1 MCFQAWPLSD
11 FFFKVKRLE
20 DTIEFLLA
28 KFFHSW
34 EAQNQQEKQTA
45 NFQQVS
51 ENPVLTNLNSSLL
64 SWKGDL
70 ICALLTENFS
80 CRPSPEE
87 ALLWSE
93 GFEELLASKYGVAV
107 FRAFLKSQFCE
118 ENIDFWLACE
128 DFKKIK
134 SSQKLSSKAKEIYIE
149 FIEKDAP
156 KEVNIDF
163 QTKILIV
170 QNIQNATTGCFTSAQ
185 KRVYSL
191 MENNSY
197 PHFLASEFYQNLCK
211 KPQIT
216 TEHHAI

>member
-1 MCFQAWPLSD
+1 MLSVVFMEIQPD
-11 FFFKVKRLE
+11 CGGMDESVGS
-20 DTIEFLLA
+20 DTKSVE
-28 KFFHSW
+28 K
-34 EAQNQQEKQTA
+34 QEKMKRSLLKDWKTRLSSFLQ
-45 NFQQVS
+45 
-51 ENPVLTNLNSSLL
+51 NSSTPGKPKT
-64 SWKGDL
+64 SKKNKQQ
-70 ICALLTENFS
+70 TFS
-80 CRPSPEE
+80 KPSPEE

-149 FIEKDAP
+149 FIEKDAL

-211 KPQIT
+211 KTQIT

>member
-1 MCFQAWPLSD
+1 MPSVFMEIQPDCGGMDESIGSGT
-11 FFFKVKRLE
+11 KCV
-20 DTIEFLLA
+20 
-28 KFFHSW
+28 
-34 EAQNQQEKQTA
+34 EKQKTKRSLLKDWKTQLSY
-45 NFQQVS
+45 FLQ
-51 ENPVLTNLNSSLL
+51 NSSTPGKPKT
-64 SWKGDL
+64 SKKSKQQ
-70 ICALLTENFS
+70 TFS
-80 CRPSPEE
+80 KPSPEE

-93 GFEELLASKYGVAV
+93 GLEELLASKYGVAA

-128 DFKKIK
+128 EFKKIK
-134 SSQKLSSKAKEIYIE
+134 SPQKLSSKTKKIYIE

-170 QNIQNATTGCFTSAQ
+170 QNIQNATTGCFMSAQ

-197 PHFLASEFYQNLCK
+197 PHFLASEFYQDLCK